1 MESHLFLHLFI
12 ILQATLR
19 GEVQGTEGVLHD
31 AGPCGHPRAD
41 PVAGIFHGQD
51 VHLKA
56 IPQLTAETVAAAK
69 VLRVASTEW
78 MGWNPQDPCMVYML
92 TFGVYWW

>member
-1 MESHLFLHLFI
+1 MINQWNPTFFSIFFI

-51 VHLKA
+51 MHLKT

-69 VLRVASTEW
+69 VLRVA
-78 MGWNPQDPCMVYML
+78 
-92 TFGVYWW
+92 